1 MKKFD
6 LTKTAAFAREALAEI
21 RKEDENYTWTLK
33 AINKGS
39 IKFNWSYLS
48 KDEVFILTVH
58 ETEGETY
65 VEVEIPCGVSKVFL
79 LIGEDRWSDAHS
91 VEMGVYKAIKAAAH
105 KAMHLF

>member
-1 MKKFD
+1 MKYD
-6 LTKTAAFAREALAEI
+6 LTKTAEFAREALAEI

-48 KDEVFILTVH
+48 KNETFILTVN
-58 ETEGETY
+58 ETDDETY

-79 LIGEDRWSDAHS
+79 LIGEDRWSDAKN
-91 VEMGVYKAIKAAAH
+91 VETGVYKAIKAAAR

>member
-6 LTKTAAFAREALAEI
+6 LTSTAAFARNALAEI

-48 KDEVFILTVH
+48 KNENFILTVK
-58 ETEGETY
+58 EVDDEVY
-65 VEVEIPCGVSKVFL
+65 VEVEIPCGVSKVYL
-79 LIGEDRWSDAHS
+79 LVGEDRWSDAHS
-91 VEMGVYKAIKAAAH
+91 VEMGVYKAIKAAAR

>member
-21 RKEDENYTWTLK
+21 RKEDGNYTWTLK
-33 AINKGS
+33 AVNKGS

-48 KDEVFILTVH
+48 KNEVFTLTVN
-58 ETEGETY
+58 ETMGDIY
-65 VEVEIPCGVSKVFL
+65 VEVEIPCGASKVFL
-79 LIGEDRWSDAHS
+79 LIGEDRWSDAQS
-91 VEMGVYKAIKAAAH
+91 VEMGVYKAIKAAAR